1 MDAKSRE
8 HFDLHLE
15 TVLANLPAS
24 IATLLDRV
32 PMIVEDYPSDALVRQ
47 LGLHSRRQLCGLYTG
62 IPLTNRSIQGPPV
75 PSDAIQIFREGIL
88 SQTRYLDGGR
98 VTNEGLREQ
107 IRITILHELGH
118 HFGMTEEDLDE
129 LGYG

>member
-1 MDAKSRE
+1 MDAQSRDY
-8 HFDLHLE
+8 FDLNLE
-15 TVLANLPAS
+15 VVLANLSEA

-32 PMIVEDYPSDALVRQ
+32 PMIVEDYPSDDLVRR
-47 LGLHSRRQLCGLYTG
+47 LGLRNRRQLCGLYTG
-62 IPLTNRSIQGPPV
+62 IPLTNRSIEGPPV

-88 SQTRYLDGGR
+88 SQTRFVNGQI
-98 VTNEGLREQ
+98 TTEGLREQ

-129 LGYG
+129 IGYG

>member
-1 MDAKSRE
+1 MDQQSRE
-8 HFDLHLE
+8 NFDLHLE
-15 TVLANLPAS
+15 AVLARLPES
-24 IATLLDRV
+24 IATLLNRV
-32 PMIVEDYPSDALVRQ
+32 PMIVEDYPSDALVRK

-62 IPLTNRSIQGPPV
+62 IPLTSRSIEGPAV

-88 SQTRYLDGGR
+88 SQTQYLNGHIA
-98 VTNEGLREQ
+98 TEGLQEQ

>member
-1 MDAKSRE
+1 MDSQSRE
-8 HFDLHLE
+8 TFDLHLE
-15 TVLANLPAS
+15 HVLARLPES
-24 IATLLDRV
+24 ISTLLDKV
-32 PMIVEDYPSDALVRQ
+32 PMIVEDYPSDALLRQ

-62 IPLTNRSIQGPPV
+62 IPLSNRSIQGPAV
-75 PSDAIQIFREGIL
+75 PSDVIQIFREGIL
-88 SQTRYLDGGR
+88 SQTRYVNGQ
-98 VTNEGLREQ
+98 VTAEGLQEQ

>member
-1 MDAKSRE
+1 MEHQSRE
-8 HFDLHLE
+8 FFDLHLE
-15 TVLANLPAS
+15 TVLANLPES
-24 IATLLDRV
+24 IATLLNKV
-32 PMIVEDYPSDALVRQ
+32 PMIVEDYPSDALVRK

-62 IPLTNRSIQGPPV
+62 IPLTNRSIEGPPV

-88 SQTRYLDGGR
+88 SQTRYVNGQI
-98 VTNEGLREQ
+98 TTEGLREQ

>member
-1 MDAKSRE
+1 MDAQSRDY
-8 HFDLHLE
+8 FDLNLE
-15 TVLANLPAS
+15 AVLANLSQA
-24 IATLLDRV
+24 ITTLLDKV
-32 PMIVEDYPSDALVRQ
+32 PMIVEDYPSDDLVRK

-62 IPLTNRSIQGPPV
+62 IPLTNRSIEGPPV

-88 SQTRYLDGGR
+88 SQTRYLNGKI
-98 VTNEGLREQ
+98 TTEGLREQ

-129 LGYG
+129 IGYG